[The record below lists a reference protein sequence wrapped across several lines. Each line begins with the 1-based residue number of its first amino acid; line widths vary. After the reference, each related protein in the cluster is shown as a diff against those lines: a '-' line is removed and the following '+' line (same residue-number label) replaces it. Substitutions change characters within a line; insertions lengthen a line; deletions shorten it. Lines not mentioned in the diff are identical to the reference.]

1 MTSVS
6 GRDPHTG
13 RHIEVAI
20 RDGIITAIAEV
31 QSDDPAWLSSGLV
44 DLQINGYQGFDL
56 NADNLTSDT
65 VVELSRRVLATGVT
79 TFLPTI
85 ITAAE
90 EKIIAC
96 LRAIAVA
103 RQLNP
108 TFHHM
113 IPGVHVEGPHL
124 SPEDGPRGAHPREHI
139 RPPSIAEFDR
149 WQRASGDLV
158 KLVTL
163 SPHFDEAP
171 NYIAALRERGILVSI
186 GHTRASCEQIHS
198 AVDAGATLST
208 HLGNGVDDPLPR
220 HPNLLWTQLAE
231 DRLTATFIADGHHLP
246 DDTLK
251 VMLRVNGIE
260 RSILVSDMVALGG
273 MPPGLYETPVGG
285 QVELTP
291 DGRLSLSGT
300 GFLAGSVLPLK
311 DAVAHVARTSLS
323 LSESLRLATEN
334 PARFLGRAGKLHVGA
349 PADLI
354 RFTWE
359 RTAGIQIESVLL
371 QGTRADSNI

>member
-1 MTSVS
+1 MTSIS

-13 RHIEVAI
+13 RTIEVVI
-20 RDGIITAIAEV
+20 RDGIIDAITDIPSA
-31 QSDDPAWLSSGLV
+31 DPAWLSPGLI
-44 DLQINGYQGFDL
+44 DLQVNGYQGFDL
-56 NADNLTSDT
+56 NSDNVTPDT
-65 VVELSRRVLATGVT
+65 VINLSRSVLAAGVT

-85 ITAAE
+85 ITASE

-96 LRAIAVA
+96 LRAIAAA

-108 TFHHM
+108 PLSHM
-113 IPGVHVEGPHL
+113 IPGIHVEGPYL

-149 WQRASGDLV
+149 WQQASGGLV

-171 NYIAALRERGILVSI
+171 GYIAALRSRGVLISI
-186 GHTRASCEQIHS
+186 GHTHASPEQIHA

-208 HLGNGVDDPLPR
+208 HLGNGLADRLPR

-231 DRLTATFIADGHHLP
+231 DRLTAMFIGDGHHLSS
-246 DDTLK
+246 DTLK
-251 VMLRVNGIE
+251 VMLRAKGLD
-260 RSILVSDMVALGG
+260 RSILVSDVVALGG

-285 QVELTP
+285 LVELTP
-291 DGRLSLSGT
+291 DGRLSLPGT
-300 GFLAGSVLPLK
+300 CFLAGSVVALK
-311 DAVAHVARTSLS
+311 DAVARLATSELS
-323 LSESLRLATEN
+323 LSESLRLATQN
-334 PARFLGRAGKLHVGA
+334 PARVLGRSGKLQVGA
-349 PADLI
+349 PGDLI

-359 RTAGIQIESVLL
+359 PAAGFQIESTLL
-371 QGTRADSNI
+371 QGTPV

>member
-1 MTSVS
+1 MTTIS

-13 RHIEVAI
+13 RNIEVVI
-20 RDGIITAIAEV
+20 RDGIIAAINDVPSA
-31 QSDDPAWLSSGLV
+31 DPAWLSPGLI

-65 VVELSRRVLATGVT
+65 VIDLSRSVLATGVT

-85 ITAAE
+85 ITASE

-96 LRAIAVA
+96 LGAIAAA

-108 TFHHM
+108 ALQHM
-113 IPGVHVEGPHL
+113 IPGAHVEGPHL
-124 SPEDGPRGAHPREHI
+124 SPEAGPRGAHPREHI

-158 KLVTL
+158 KLVTM

-186 GHTRASCEQIHS
+186 GHTHASPEQIHK

-231 DRLTATFIADGHHLP
+231 ERLTAMFIGDGHHLP
-246 DDTLK
+246 NDTLK
-251 VMLRVNGIE
+251 VMLRAKGLD
-260 RSILVSDMVALGG
+260 RSILASDAVALGG

-285 QVELTP
+285 LVELTP
-291 DGRLSLSGT
+291 EGRLSLHGT
-300 GFLAGSVLPLK
+300 RFLAGSVVPLK
-311 DAVAHVARTSLS
+311 DAVAHLATMYLS
-323 LSESLRLATEN
+323 LSESLRLATQN
-334 PARFLGRAGKLHVGA
+334 PARFLGRTGKLQVGA
-349 PADLI
+349 PGDLV

-359 RTAGIQIESVLL
+359 RAAGIQIESVLL
-371 QGTRADSNI
+371 QGTRVGR

>member
-1 MTSVS
+1 MTSIS

-13 RHIEVAI
+13 RHIEVVI
-20 RDGIITAIAEV
+20 RDGVIAAINDV
-31 QSDDPAWLSSGLV
+31 PSDDPAWLSSGLV
-44 DLQINGYQGFDL
+44 DLQINGYQGFDV

-65 VVELSRRVLATGVT
+65 VVELSRKVLATGVT

-85 ITAAE
+85 ITASE
-90 EKIIAC
+90 EKIIAR
-96 LRAIAVA
+96 LRTIAAA
-103 RQLNP
+103 RQFNP
-108 TFHHM
+108 ALHHM
-113 IPGVHVEGPHL
+113 IPGVHVEGPNL

-139 RPPSIAEFDR
+139 RSPSITEFDR

-171 NYIAALRERGILVSI
+171 SYIAALRERGTLVSI
-186 GHTRASCEQIHS
+186 GHTRASCEQIRA

-220 HPNLLWTQLAE
+220 HPNLLWTQLAD

-251 VMLRVNGIE
+251 VMLRAKGIE

-273 MPPGLYETPVGG
+273 MTPGLYETPVGG
-285 QVELTP
+285 RVELSAE
-291 DGRLSLSGT
+291 GRLSLAGT
-300 GFLAGSVLPLK
+300 GFLAGSVVPLK
-311 DAVAHVARTSLS
+311 DAVAHVARTFLS
-323 LSESLRLATEN
+323 LSESLRLATQN
-334 PARFLGRAGKLHVGA
+334 PARFLGRVGKLQVGV

-354 RFTWE
+354 RFTWGVD
-359 RTAGIQIESVLL
+359 AGIQIESVLL
-371 QGTRADSNI
+371 QGTRGDSSI